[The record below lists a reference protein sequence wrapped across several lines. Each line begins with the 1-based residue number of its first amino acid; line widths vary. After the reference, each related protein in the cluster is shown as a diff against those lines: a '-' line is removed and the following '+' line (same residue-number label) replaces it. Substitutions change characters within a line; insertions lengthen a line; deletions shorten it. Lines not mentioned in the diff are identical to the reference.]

1 MDQSVSAKAVVR
13 NFMRNSILA
22 TDVASYCII
31 VPIVAA
37 VYVATAR
44 LTYEQIMAFIIT
56 VGIIAVCFG
65 VINVFWILYI
75 YRPFVRYGKAYNS
88 SEAPDEDL
96 TIRVRERFS
105 SFAVLSSLSILIR
118 WGLGFAF
125 ASISVNIIAG
135 ISFLQ
140 LINLWIAGVAVMVF
154 SVIYYNQLL
163 DFMIKRFSAS
173 PIFESI
179 HTVLSEKSRTPL
191 SSLVSELS
199 VSIGIAC
206 FLIGLILTVAS
217 IKISHSQLVA
227 QFAARE
233 SAGSVQMVADFSSSL
248 AWKMILQGF
257 FWTVI
262 AVAVITRIINQKIVP
277 LRRAKEELV
286 KMAQGDFKSSF
297 SIRSGDEAGMLAT
310 AMVILMEKFR
320 EVIGGI
326 IQLSTELAASA
337 EEMSTTAESFS
348 HNAQSQAAT
357 VEEVA
362 ASVEE
367 VSSSVDSVSGTS
379 ENQFASLLDLIENMQ
394 NLSAFIDT
402 MSNSVMAA
410 MSITEKIASDV
421 NKGET
426 SLVEM
431 DRTMKNITD
440 SSQDMINIV
449 NIINDIS
456 DRINLLSLNA
466 AIEAARAGEAG
477 RGFAVV
483 ADEISKL
490 ADQTARSIN
499 EISGIIT
506 QNNLE
511 IENGLSQINAA
522 THMLQGIIEGVAI
535 IDKGMQ
541 EVSENMKAQVSTNRV
556 VRENAVMLKAKSEE
570 IKMSTGEQ
578 KNAILEVNRSMENI
592 NELTQTNASGAEEMA
607 GSSESLAQMATML
620 KSSVDFFHVK

>member
-1 MDQSVSAKAVVR
+1 MDRNYSAQALVR
-13 NFMRNSILA
+13 RFIRNTILS
-22 TDVASYCII
+22 TDVASYCIL

-37 VYVATAR
+37 IYVATAH
-44 LTYEQIMAFIIT
+44 LTREQIVAFIIT
-56 VGIIAVCFG
+56 VGIVVVIFLA
-65 VINVFWILYI
+65 INVWWVWYI
-75 YRPFVRYGKAYNS
+75 YRPFVVYAQAYDS
-88 SEAPDEDL
+88 SGMPDADIV
-96 TIRVRERFS
+96 IRLRERFS

-118 WGLGFAF
+118 WLLGFVF
-125 ASISVNIIAG
+125 TSISVNIIAG

-140 LINLWIAGVAVMVF
+140 LINLWVAGVGVMVF
-154 SVIYYNQLL
+154 SVIYNNQVL
-163 DFMIKRFSAS
+163 DYMVKRFSEH
-173 PIFESI
+173 PVFESV
-179 HTVLSEKSRTPL
+179 HKVLSEKSRTPL

-217 IKISHSQLVA
+217 IKISHTQLEA
-227 QFAARE
+227 QFALKGGTDTAQ
-233 SAGSVQMVADFSSSL
+233 VVAAFSSSL
-248 AWKMILQGF
+248 AWKMIIQGL

-262 AVAVITRIINQKIVP
+262 AVVVIARIIRIKITPIREAREV
-277 LRRAKEELV
+277 LV
-286 KMAQGDFKSSF
+286 KMAQGDFKSSL
-297 SIRSGDEAGMLAT
+297 IIKGGDEAGMLAT
-310 AMVILMEKFR
+310 AMVILLEKFR
-320 EVIGGI
+320 EVIGSI

-367 VSSSVDSVSGTS
+367 VSSSIDSVSGTS
-379 ENQFASLLDLIENMQ
+379 ENQFASLLDLVESMQ
-394 NLSAFIDT
+394 SLSAFIDT

-421 NKGET
+421 NKGEI

-431 DRTMKNITD
+431 NRTMKNITD

-456 DRINLLSLNA
+456 DQINLLSLNA
-466 AIEAARAGEAG
+466 AIEAARAGDAG

-490 ADQTARSIN
+490 ADQTASSIK

-506 QNNLE
+506 QNNME
-511 IENGLSQINAA
+511 VEKGLTQIQAA
-522 THMLQGIIEGVAI
+522 TNMLQGIIEGVSI
-535 IDKGMQ
+535 IEQGMQ
-541 EVSENMKAQVSTNRV
+541 EVSENMKAQISTNRV
-556 VRENAVMLKAKSEE
+556 VSENAVMLKGKSEQ

-620 KSSVDFFHVK
+620 KSSVDFFNV

>member
-1 MDQSVSAKAVVR
+1 MDRNFSAKALVR
-13 NFMRNSILA
+13 RFIRNTILA
-22 TDVASYCII
+22 TDVISYCII
-31 VPIVAA
+31 VPVVAA
-37 VYVATAR
+37 LYVATAH
-44 LTYEQIMAFIIT
+44 LTDEQILAFIIT
-56 VGIIAVCFG
+56 VGILVIIFIT
-65 VINVFWILYI
+65 INVVWIVYI
-75 YRPFVRYGKAYNS
+75 YRPFVQYGGVYDQTGM
-88 SEAPDEDL
+88 PDDDL
-96 TIRVRERFS
+96 VIRVRERFS
-105 SFAVLSSLSILIR
+105 SFAVLCSISILIR
-118 WGLGFAF
+118 WLLGFIF

-140 LINLWIAGVAVMVF
+140 LINLWVAGVVVMVF
-154 SVIYYNQLL
+154 SVIYYNQML
-163 DFMIKRFSAS
+163 DSMVKRFSEH
-173 PIFESI
+173 PVFESV
-179 HTVLSEKSRTPL
+179 HKVLSEKTRTPL

-206 FLIGLILTVAS
+206 FLIGLILTVVS
-217 IKISHSQLVA
+217 IKISHTQLEAQFALKGGTDTAQLVA
-227 QFAARE
+227 A
-233 SAGSVQMVADFSSSL
+233 FSSSL
-248 AWKMILQGF
+248 AWKMIIQGL

-262 AVAVITRIINQKIVP
+262 AVVVIARIIRIKITPIREAREV
-277 LRRAKEELV
+277 LV
-286 KMAQGDFKSSF
+286 KMAQGDFKSSLV
-297 SIRSGDEAGMLAT
+297 IRGGDEAGMLAT
-310 AMVILMEKFR
+310 AMVILLEKFS
-320 EVIGGI
+320 EVIGSI

-367 VSSSVDSVSGTS
+367 VSSSIDSVSGTS
-379 ENQFASLLDLIENMQ
+379 ENQFASLLDLVESMQ
-394 NLSAFIDT
+394 SLSAFIDT

-421 NKGET
+421 NKGEI

-431 DRTMKNITD
+431 NRTMKNVTD

-456 DRINLLSLNA
+456 DQINLLSLNA
-466 AIEAARAGEAG
+466 AIEAARAGDAG

-490 ADQTARSIN
+490 ADQTASSIK

-506 QNNLE
+506 QNNME
-511 IENGLSQINAA
+511 VEKGLTQIQAA
-522 THMLQGIIEGVAI
+522 TNMLQGIIEGVSI
-535 IDKGMQ
+535 IEQGMQ
-541 EVSENMKAQVSTNRV
+541 EVSENMKAQISTNRV
-556 VRENAVMLKAKSEE
+556 VSENAVMLKGKSEQ

-620 KSSVDFFHVK
+620 KSSVDFFNV

>member
-1 MDQSVSAKAVVR
+1 MDRNFSAKALVR
-13 NFMRNSILA
+13 RFIRNTILA
-22 TDVASYCII
+22 TDVISYCII
-31 VPIVAA
+31 VPVVAA
-37 VYVATAR
+37 LYVATAH
-44 LTYEQIMAFIIT
+44 LTDEQILAFIIT
-56 VGIIAVCFG
+56 VGILVIIFIT
-65 VINVFWILYI
+65 INVVWIVYI
-75 YRPFVRYGKAYNS
+75 YRPFVQYGGVYDQTGM
-88 SEAPDEDL
+88 PDDDL
-96 TIRVRERFS
+96 VIRVRERFS
-105 SFAVLSSLSILIR
+105 SFAVLCSISILIR
-118 WGLGFAF
+118 WLLGFIF

-140 LINLWIAGVAVMVF
+140 LINLWVAGVVVMVF
-154 SVIYYNQLL
+154 SVIYYNQML
-163 DFMIKRFSAS
+163 DYMVKRFSEH
-173 PIFESI
+173 PVFESV
-179 HTVLSEKSRTPL
+179 HKVLSEKTRTPL

-217 IKISHSQLVA
+217 IKISHTQLEA
-227 QFAARE
+227 QFALKGGTDTAQ
-233 SAGSVQMVADFSSSL
+233 VVAAFSSSL
-248 AWKMILQGF
+248 AWKMIIQGL

-262 AVAVITRIINQKIVP
+262 AVVVIARIIRIKITPIREAREV
-277 LRRAKEELV
+277 LV
-286 KMAQGDFKSSF
+286 KMAQGDFKSSLV
-297 SIRSGDEAGMLAT
+297 IKGGDEAGMLAT
-310 AMVILMEKFR
+310 AMVILLEKFS
-320 EVIGGI
+320 EVIGSI

-367 VSSSVDSVSGTS
+367 VSSSIDSVSGTS
-379 ENQFASLLDLIENMQ
+379 ENQFASLLGLVESMQ
-394 NLSAFIDT
+394 SLSAFIDT

-421 NKGET
+421 NKGEI

-431 DRTMKNITD
+431 NRTMKNVTD

-456 DRINLLSLNA
+456 DQINLLSLNA
-466 AIEAARAGEAG
+466 AIEAARAGDAG

-490 ADQTARSIN
+490 ADQTASSIK

-506 QNNLE
+506 QNNVE
-511 IENGLSQINAA
+511 VEKGLTQIQAA
-522 THMLQGIIEGVAI
+522 TNMLQGIIEGVSI
-535 IDKGMQ
+535 IEQGMQ
-541 EVSENMKAQVSTNRV
+541 EVSENMKAQISTNRV
-556 VRENAVMLKAKSEE
+556 VSENAVMLKGKSEQ

-620 KSSVDFFHVK
+620 KSSVDFFNV